1 MERAL
6 SLALILLLLLT
17 ACGAKQTKTEVESV
31 SCPAESMAQDRQPA
45 GEAEETASDAN
56 PGEELTAV
64 SVPDTQTPTSPKPT
78 QEAAK
83 PTAVNPTQPTTLPE
97 PSAEATTEQAP
108 TTYTGTTI
116 TGAFIVKKVQGT
128 LLTLHMYDAAKG
140 GELKSG
146 ASCSS
151 PCGRSTPPRGTTE
164 PKTAVPI
171 LCRVGTAVL
180 MRKAE
185 CEMRNFT
192 LYSSSVFLI
201 NSFSRSHFHRI
212 FRIDKARC

>member
-6 SLALILLLLLT
+6 SLTLILLLLLT
-17 ACGAKQTKTEVESV
+17 ACGVQKTSGSGADKTSAAVNAAQNETTTRPE
-31 SCPAESMAQDRQPA
+31 PAE
-45 GEAEETASDAN
+45 
-56 PGEELTAV
+56 PGETQTGV
-64 SVPDTQTPTSPKPT
+64 SEPDTQPPETEAPTSPKPT

-108 TTYTGTTI
+108 TAYTGTTI

-146 ASCSS
+146 AY
-151 PCGRSTPPRGTTE
+151 TADYGTLDGSD
-164 PKTAVPI
+164 KMHFAVGDI
-171 LCRVGTAVL
+171 VTVRYDQAV
-180 MRKAE
+180 AE
-185 CEMRNFT
+185 TYPMQLTVREIYPAAWN
-192 LYSSSVFLI
+192 
-201 NSFSRSHFHRI
+201 
-212 FRIDKARC
+212 D